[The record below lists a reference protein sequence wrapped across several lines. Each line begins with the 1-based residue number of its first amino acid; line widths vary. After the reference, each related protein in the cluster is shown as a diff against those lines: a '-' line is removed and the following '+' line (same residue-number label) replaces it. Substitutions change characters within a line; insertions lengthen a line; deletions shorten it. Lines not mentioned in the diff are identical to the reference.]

1 MRIYSNIYFT
11 YNLKVNIDMDKII
24 GVTDLQRNFR
34 AIFDDVVHRKVP
46 YVLARGSRPEAVLLP
61 YEQYVKFAQANEAG
75 ILDRIDRAVA
85 RMAEVNAAYTDKE
98 VEADLIQATKTVRT
112 RKRKAA

>member
-1 MRIYSNIYFT
+1 MYFN
-11 YNLKVNIDMDKII
+11 YNLEADIDMDKII
-24 GVTDLQRNFR
+24 GVTELQRNFR
-34 AIFDDVVHRKVP
+34 AIFDDVVHRQVP
-46 YVLARGSRPEAVLLP
+46 YILARGSRPEAVLLP
-61 YEQYVKFAQANEAG
+61 YEQYIKFSQADEAG

-98 VEADLIQATKTVRT
+98 VEADLIQAAKTVRT

>member
-1 MRIYSNIYFT
+1 MYYT
-11 YNLKVNIDMDKII
+11 YNLEVNIDMDKII

-34 AIFDDVVHRKVP
+34 AIFDDVVHRQVP

-61 YEQYVKFAQANEAG
+61 YKQYAKFAQANEAG
-75 ILDRIDRAVA
+75 ILERVDRAMA

-98 VEADLIQATKTVRT
+98 VEADLSQATKTVRT

>member
-1 MRIYSNIYFT
+1 MRVYWTLYF
-11 YNLKVNIDMDKII
+11 NSHLEADLDMNKII
-24 GVTDLQRNFR
+24 GVTELQRNFR
-34 AIFDDVVHRKVP
+34 EIFDDVVHRQVP

-61 YEQYVKFAQANEAG
+61 YEQYVKFSQADEAG
-75 ILDRIDRAVA
+75 VLDRIDRAIS
-85 RMAEVNAAYTDKE
+85 RIAEVNAAYTDKE